1 MELGF
6 DADRLAVMQVDLD
19 LHGYSDEE
27 AKIFFRRLLE
37 RVPNLPEVTSATL
50 AGRLPLTTNINATG
64 IYIDGHQ
71 QTPDDKPFIVD
82 QTRVAPDYFRTMG
95 VALVRGRDFSAVD
108 EEDSPPVAIVNEALA
123 NLYWPGEDPI
133 GKTFHTDGL
142 DGPTTEIIGV
152 SNTYKVRTVGEEP
165 RPYVHFALSQQS
177 STNVNLLVRTNGD
190 PATAVST
197 LRQEM
202 LSMDPDL
209 IFLEADTM
217 PNVNAVTLLPVRM
230 GAVLVGVFGLLGM
243 VLASVGLYGV
253 VAYSVSRR
261 THEIGLRMA
270 LGAETS
276 NVLGMVVKQGMLVA
290 MVGVALGLAGA
301 AAVSRVLSSVLYD
314 VSPIDPLSF
323 GVAALL
329 LLSVALAANLIPAL
343 RAARVSP
350 VTALRYE

>member
-1 MELGF
+1 
-6 DADRLAVMQVDLD
+6 
-19 LHGYSDEE
+19 
-27 AKIFFRRLLE
+27 
-37 RVPNLPEVTSATL
+37 
-50 AGRLPLTTNINATG
+50 
-64 IYIDGHQ
+64 
-71 QTPDDKPFIVD
+71 
-82 QTRVAPDYFRTMG
+82 
-95 VALVRGRDFSAVD
+95 
-108 EEDSPPVAIVNEALA
+108 
-123 NLYWPGEDPI
+123 
-133 GKTFHTDGL
+133 
-142 DGPTTEIIGV
+142 
-152 SNTYKVRTVGEEP
+152 
-165 RPYVHFALSQQS
+165 
-177 STNVNLLVRTNGD
+177 
-190 PATAVST
+190 
-197 LRQEM
+197 M

-329 LLSVALAANLIPAL
+329 LLSVALAANLIPAR